1 MPQSL
6 DTPLA
11 KRGLI
16 PKWVLAR
23 YRCLHNGNT
32 HSFSVNNRLLPAVI
46 RWYCLYLI
54 SSRKQRSDHDFL
66 F

>member
-23 YRCLHNGNT
+23 YGGLHNGNT
-32 HSFSVNNRLLPAVI
+32 HSFSANNRLSPADI
-46 RWYCLYLI
+46 RWCSLYRI
-54 SSRKQRSDHDFL
+54 SSRKQRSHHDFL